1 MKSVMMLQGK
11 TNYDDENAG
20 DEDEKDV
27 YGQDDY
33 DEYLGG
39 SDRRTLVLSDQ
50 ERRGLKKI
58 VSGKGLKIL
67 RMARFFIHT

>member
-1 MKSVMMLQGK
+1 MMLKGK
-11 TNYDDENAG
+11 INYDDENAG
-20 DEDEKDV
+20 DEKDV

-58 VSGKGLKIL
+58 LSGKGLKIL